1 MKQIALTLILALGC
15 LAETA
20 KAQDAKAAIRQ
31 HYAAAKAY
39 VEQQQQVEAGGDFYP
54 VTQCFS
60 VQVKQNL
67 PGTGYRYGLS
77 SGGREAI
84 LP

>member
-1 MKQIALTLILALGC
+1 MRQIVLTLILALGC

-39 VEQQQQVEAGGDFYP
+39 VEP
-54 VTQCFS
+54 ST
-60 VQVKQNL
+60 
-67 PGTGYRYGLS
+67 P
-77 SGGREAI
+77 
-84 LP
+84 